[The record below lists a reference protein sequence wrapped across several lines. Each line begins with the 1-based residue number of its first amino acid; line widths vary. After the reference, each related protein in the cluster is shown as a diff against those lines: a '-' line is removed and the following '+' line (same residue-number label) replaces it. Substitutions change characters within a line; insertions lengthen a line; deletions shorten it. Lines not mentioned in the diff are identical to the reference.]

1 MFPAAS
7 KARMV
12 TWFDPVRSGIDADH
26 AVVPAA
32 VPEDPVFVDQV
43 TLVTPTLS
51 EAVPEN
57 AREADVVDTEL
68 PPGDVMVRVGAVVS
82 LPPEGGAGEGD
93 GEGEG
98 EGDGA
103 GAVGSGAG
111 AGVGGAAVAG
121 AYIVRIAA

>member
-82 LPPEGGAGEGD
+82 LPPEGGAR
-93 GEGEG
+93 
-98 EGDGA
+98 DGA

>member
-32 VPEDPVFVDQV
+32 VPEEPVFVNHV
-43 TLVTPTLS
+43 TLVTLTLS

-57 AREADVVDTEL
+57 FREADALEIVL

-82 LPPEGGAGEGD
+82 LPPEVGA
-93 GEGEG
+93 
-98 EGDGA
+98 A
-103 GAVGSGAG
+103 GVVGSGAG
-111 AGVGGAAVAG
+111 AGAGIVGDAAAE